1 MGCIM
6 HHWRVMVWRQLQMG
20 ASWTYSLTDVG
31 VCSSDMDKRVFYAS
45 NISLEMVIWRIFVW
59 R

>member
-1 MGCIM
+1 
-6 HHWRVMVWRQLQMG
+6 MG